1 MLAKFL
7 LAGLQVIEE
16 FSSTDR
22 PRDASPSCPEILHPA
37 QSTTVQQNS
46 GLGYCPTVVSQIHL
60 DGEIEVLRAE
70 GPVGVME
77 LAQGYLRQELWGPQS
92 DTVMIMRVPM
102 AQPLEA
108 VLTLTSR
115 SPLNTN

>member
-37 QSTTVQQNS
+37 QSTTVQQYS
-46 GLGYCPTVVSQIHL
+46 GLGYCYKGKDRHIQAVVET
-60 DGEIEVLRAE
+60 GEESAFLLIR
-70 GPVGVME
+70 
-77 LAQGYLRQELWGPQS
+77 
-92 DTVMIMRVPM
+92 D
-102 AQPLEA
+102 
-108 VLTLTSR
+108 
-115 SPLNTN
+115 